1 MIQSMNKHLYCI
13 WVYTRDGNYAV
24 LVFHEKGSEVALGDA
39 LLVSKL
45 KTVPWDPNKP
55 NPYRFPHDVIIKAS
69 EHMVSE
75 IIAGPTMSACKCHL
89 KYPGGRRWKPD
100 GTPKG
105 SVTLV
110 VPSA

>member
-1 MIQSMNKHLYCI
+1 M
-13 WVYTRDGNYAV
+13 
-24 LVFHEKGSEVALGDA
+24 LVFHEKGSELAVGDT

-45 KTVPWDPNKP
+45 KRVPWDLNKP
-55 NPYRFPHDVIIKAS
+55 NPYRFAHEVIIKTS

-75 IIAGPTMSACKCHL
+75 IIAGPTMSACKCHIDH
-89 KYPGGRRWKPD
+89 PGCKRWKPD